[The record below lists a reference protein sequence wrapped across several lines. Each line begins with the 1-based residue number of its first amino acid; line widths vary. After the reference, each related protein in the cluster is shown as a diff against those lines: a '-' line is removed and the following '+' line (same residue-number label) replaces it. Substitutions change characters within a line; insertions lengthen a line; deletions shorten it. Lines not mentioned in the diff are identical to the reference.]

1 MHSSMIFFHGAP
13 ITVSAVLSLALSVAA
28 CAPGPGTRVPPPA
41 PGVSAAAPIA
51 PAQPQAAPAQ
61 GAGGGALSGP
71 AETQRIGP
79 DTTSPAYRADVDSC
93 YGFARARVAHDR
105 RMERD
110 STAAFD
116 AFPTGLGLNQ
126 LRGSMN
132 EFERKNDRASLFSD
146 CMAAKGY
153 K

>member
-1 MHSSMIFFHGAP
+1 MISIHGVS
-13 ITVSAVLSLALSVAA
+13 ITVSAALSLALSVAA

-41 PGVSAAAPIA
+41 PGVGGAAPIA

-61 GAGGGALSGP
+61 GAGEGTAG
-71 AETQRIGP
+71 TQRIKP
-79 DTTSPAYRADVDSC
+79 DTTSQAYRADMDSC
-93 YGFARARVAHDR
+93 YSFARARVAHDR
-105 RMERD
+105 RIERD

-132 EFERKNDRASLFSD
+132 EFELKNDRASLFSD

-153 K
+153 DKQ